1 MAFQNI
7 LPDPNNNIAPA
18 GNAGGTGNA
27 AGPGYS
33 AVTLNS
39 NFPSVT
45 TRTNSG
51 STVVRNI
58 AGHKWDISISYNP
71 LTRAQFEPLYGFLLQ
86 KKGSG
91 SHFFVELPQYKNPQ
105 NTTFAGAATNA
116 FINSFAPTGNLI
128 AGTDN
133 FLISHAS
140 YDSSS
145 HGTPSVGDIFSIT
158 DTNDTNHKKVY
169 MITRVETSVG
179 ADNEISPAPSGVTQ
193 LRIHCTPPLQK
204 SVQQSTTTLKFKNVQ
219 FRVINKNKQTGYSLD
234 VNNLYKI
241 SLKLEEAQP

>member
-18 GNAGGTGNA
+18 GNSDGTGNA
-27 AGPGYS
+27 AGPGYAS
-33 AVTLNS
+33 VSLS
-39 NFPSVT
+39 SVLPSIT

-51 STVVRNI
+51 STIVRNI
-58 AGHKWDISISYNP
+58 AGHKWQLSISYNP
-71 LTRAQFEPLYGFLLQ
+71 LTRAQFEPLYTFLIQ

-91 SHFFVELPQYKNPQ
+91 THFFVELPQYKNPQ
-105 NTTFAGAATNA
+105 NSTFTTFVGSN
-116 FINSFAPTGNLI
+116 NFAPTGDLTS
-128 AGTDN
+128 GVDN
-133 FLISHAS
+133 FLISNGS
-140 YDSSS
+140 YNSGSN
-145 HGTPSVGDIFSIT
+145 GTPSVGDIFSIT

-179 ADNEISPAPSGVTQ
+179 ADNETSPAPSGVTQ

-204 SVQQSTTTLKFKNVQ
+204 AVQASTTTIKFKDVQ
-219 FRVINKNKQTGYSLD
+219 FRVINTAKDTGYSLD
-234 VNNLYKI
+234 VDNLYKL